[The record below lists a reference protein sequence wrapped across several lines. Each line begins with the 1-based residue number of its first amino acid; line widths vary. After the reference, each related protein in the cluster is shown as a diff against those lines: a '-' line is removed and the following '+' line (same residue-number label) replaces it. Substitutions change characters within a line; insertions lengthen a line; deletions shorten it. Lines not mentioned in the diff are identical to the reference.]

1 MIGYAYRIRDRNGG
15 KQMVAQMSKKS
26 KIYHRPGCRF
36 INRIEEDSL
45 VTFDFEDGRIED
57 LQPCKCC
64 CTLKTL
70 YMNCKENLRTV
81 FEDLSISTEFDG
93 EYVRVHTDWY
103 DWRIGL
109 KSSSQNIKLFREERN
124 EEDQDISL
132 IKCTDMEKSKSIG
145 TAMRYIAYK
154 ERIAAYPVM
163 YRKQALQIEKYA
175 AENGIQIEFDNADLY
190 IITDMAAW
198 KIAYGY
204 HFDWYKL
211 LHCPFDEQP
220 LTMEEA
226 KAAHYHVQT
235 DVPRN
240 QSSYKHLQ
248 YIVKH
253 DAAKKVEQIDYKKLP
268 QRTKKQKKY
277 YRQAESRAR
286 RKSVSRVLDLFAEL
300 EAKGELT
307 RVSFG

>member
-1 MIGYAYRIRDRNGG
+1 
-15 KQMVAQMSKKS
+15 MVAQMSKKS

-64 CTLKTL
+64 CTLKAL
-70 YMNCKENLRTV
+70 YTNYKENLRLV
-81 FEDLSISTEFDG
+81 FEDLPISTEFDG

-109 KSSSQNIKLFREERN
+109 KLSSQNIKLFREEWN
-124 EEDQDISL
+124 EEYQDISL

-145 TAMRYIAYK
+145 TAMRYIANE
-154 ERIAAYPVM
+154 ERVAAYPVM

-175 AENGIQIEFDNADLY
+175 IENGIQIEFDNTDLY

-235 DVPRN
+235 DVARN
-240 QSSYKHLQ
+240 QSPYKHLQ

-253 DAAKKVEQIDYKKLP
+253 DAAKKVEQIDYKNLTK
-268 QRTKKQKKY
+268 RTKKQKKY
-277 YRQAESRAR
+277 YRQAENRAR

-300 EAKGELT
+300 EAKGELS